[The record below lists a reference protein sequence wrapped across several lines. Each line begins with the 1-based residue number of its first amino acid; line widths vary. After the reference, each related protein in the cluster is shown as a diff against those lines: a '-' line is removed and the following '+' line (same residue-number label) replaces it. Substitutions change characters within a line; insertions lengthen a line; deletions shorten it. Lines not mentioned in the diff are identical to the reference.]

1 METGGGESV
10 CGAYGGGGAGDS
22 YECVFGAGAGDDN
35 RLARVVRETGV
46 TAEGET
52 AGPSLS
58 FGMTAQT

>member
-1 METGGGESV
+1 MGESV
-10 CGAYGGGGAGDS
+10 CGACGVVAPAILTNAGS
-22 YECVFGAGAGDDN
+22 VLELGTRN

-58 FGMTAQT
+58 FVMTAQI